1 MTKCIRL
8 YSDSSS
14 ELAKSESGR
23 WFYREYTFN
32 RYVSAYGWT
41 KWIEVGELKS
51 IKRLTTTFEN
61 LNGNE
66 ITEHRLQLDF
76 QTPSSATDTYYFKLS
91 NKRDVKHLRY
101 KLPN

>member
-1 MTKCIRL
+1 MAKCIRL

-14 ELAKSESGR
+14 ELAKSESGK

-32 RYVSAYGWT
+32 RYVNAYSWT
-41 KWIEVGELKS
+41 KWIELGELKA

-61 LNGNE
+61 INGNE

-76 QTPSSATDTYYFKLS
+76 QMPYSSVDRYYFKLS
-91 NKRDVKHLRY
+91 NKRNVKGLRY
-101 KLPN
+101 RLPE